1 MWVVYAL
8 LSASFAALVAIFGKI
23 GLKNIDSTL
32 ATTVRSIIMAVFLIG
47 ASLVTRKIS
56 VGAISQFSIKDW
68 VFIALSGVAGA
79 LSWLFYFYA
88 LKFGTAGR
96 VVAID
101 RLSIIFVII
110 FATLFLG
117 ESLTW
122 KTGLGAIVVAVG
134 AILISLK

>member
-1 MWVVYAL
+1 MAL
-8 LSASFAALVAIFGKI
+8 FLV
-23 GLKNIDSTL
+23 
-32 ATTVRSIIMAVFLIG
+32 G
-47 ASLVTRKIS
+47 ASLITRKIS

-68 VFIALSGVAGA
+68 VFIVLSGVAGA

-110 FATLFLG
+110 FAALFLG

-122 KTGLGAIVVAVG
+122 KTGLGAAIMAVG